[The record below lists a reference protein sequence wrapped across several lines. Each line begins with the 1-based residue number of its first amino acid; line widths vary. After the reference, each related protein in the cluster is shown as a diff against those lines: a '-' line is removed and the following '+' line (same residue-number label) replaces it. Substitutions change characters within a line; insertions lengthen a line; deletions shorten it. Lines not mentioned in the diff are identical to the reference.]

1 MLRNPIEISKLRNWY
16 LNLNIQTTTKKN
28 FMCDSCVFIFSQY
41 KLSSNKAKW
50 RFVSYQVLGRKV
62 TLGCSAIVH
71 KLHWRPSSIILDK
84 VTLGQ
89 AWSWRWHWRLPS
101 SSGYWM
107 TFGVAAHLYLGKS
120 VTEHGT
126 YLSTPLHRL
135 WTIQKSFAVS
145 CRRSVH
151 IFQLN
156 LGMGTKALVDQD

>member
-1 MLRNPIEISKLRNWY
+1 MGWGSPIWRRKNSRVSITILLLKYINWVQIRQ
-16 LNLNIQTTTKKN
+16 NGGSFRIK
-28 FMCDSCVFIFSQY
+28 FI
-41 KLSSNKAKW
+41 
-50 RFVSYQVLGRKV
+50 GRKV

-89 AWSWRWHWRLPS
+89 TWSWRWHWRLPS

-107 TFGVAAHLYLGKS
+107 TFGEAAHLYLGKS

-135 WTIQKSFAVS
+135 WIIQKSCAVS
-145 CRRSVH
+145 CRRNVH

-156 LGMGTKALVDQD
+156 LGMGTKALMDQDQNVFSTGGIGQ

>member
-1 MLRNPIEISKLRNWY
+1 M
-16 LNLNIQTTTKKN
+16 
-28 FMCDSCVFIFSQY
+28 
-41 KLSSNKAKW
+41 
-50 RFVSYQVLGRKV
+50 

-89 AWSWRWHWRLPS
+89 TWSWRWHWRLPS

-107 TFGVAAHLYLGKS
+107 TFRVAAHLYLGKS

-135 WTIQKSFAVS
+135 WTIQKSSAVS

-156 LGMGTKALVDQD
+156 LSMGRKLSWIRTRMFSAQEGSDNKEYSIKTKPQGYEARDLSSIFTLFLASILIHSFIYA

>member
-1 MLRNPIEISKLRNWY
+1 MYFAS
-16 LNLNIQTTTKKN
+16 IQPR
-28 FMCDSCVFIFSQY
+28 IFSYLY

-89 AWSWRWHWRLPS
+89 TWSWRWHWRLPS

-126 YLSTPLHRL
+126 NLSTPLHRL

-145 CRRSVH
+145 CRRSFH

-156 LGMGTKALVDQD
+156 LGMGTKALMDQDQNVLSTGGIGQ